1 MKRYQFNKK
10 LVLFFLVAFLVSS
23 FIAVRLPIVKAQTDS
38 WTINYNQFSS
48 LDPYVIPISLS
59 SNFSM
64 SISSTLDF
72 TTNGNTLYL
81 YFCASGGSTSDYI
94 CGFFETVWGNCG
106 LIIHGSG
113 NSFQWTPNTD
123 IILSYDSVTQDLR
136 ITDNEGNYT
145 DAYMADN
152 GGGVD
157 LSSVSEL
164 LIASDNNPPYSFASG
179 NVSIDYYAN
188 QVLVPIC
195 VTLSY
200 GLLVGG
206 DSSTVVYVN
215 GNAFPLNANFA
226 VATSSPVNLTAV
238 PSCGWSFSYWVEQN
252 PVTGQF
258 VFMSS
263 SNPVITSF
271 SSNPNDPYV
280 IFGVVL
286 VPSSS
291 PPPTPAPTG
300 SAIPSG
306 TYGGSWPASQS
317 SGFQVSNLNL
327 GTVAANSIIEAQLK
341 FTFQG
346 TNINIDSITL
356 SEPFKDWCTQISQA
370 SQTSIVSEAG
380 VTLTFHIPSDVAA
393 GAYNG
398 TITVQATDNLG
409 ETYTYTA
416 QVSADIGTSSPS
428 SPSLWI
434 DTHIQAVA
442 LLAALAAV
450 IVVVAA
456 VSRKK

>member
-1 MKRYQFNKK
+1 MKRHQFNKK
-10 LVLFFLVAFLVSS
+10 LVLFFLVAFLISS

-48 LDPYVIPISLS
+48 LDPYVIPVSLS

-94 CGFFETVWGNCG
+94 CGFYETIWGNCG
-106 LIIHGSG
+106 LITHGNS

-123 IILSYDSVTQDLR
+123 ITLSYDSVTQDLR

-164 LIASDNNPPYSFASG
+164 LIASDNNPPYSFPSG
-179 NVSIDYYAN
+179 SVTIDYYAN
-188 QVLVPIC
+188 QLRVPIC

-200 GLLVGG
+200 DLLVGG
-206 DSSTVVYVN
+206 DSSTAVYVN

-226 VATSSPVNLTAV
+226 VATNSPVNLTVV

-263 SNPVITSF
+263 SNPLITSF
-271 SSNPNDPYV
+271 SSDPNDPYV
-280 IFGVVL
+280 TFGVVL
-286 VPSSS
+286 FPSSS
-291 PPPTPAPTG
+291 PTPTPTP
-300 SAIPSG
+300 IPSG
-306 TYGGSWPASQS
+306 TYGGSWSSTSQQS

-370 SQTSIVSEAG
+370 SQTSIVSGAG

-398 TITVQATDNLG
+398 TITVQATDNMG
-409 ETYTYTA
+409 GTYTCTA
-416 QVSADIGTSSPS
+416 QVSADVGRPS

-434 DTHIQAVA
+434 DTHIQDVA
-442 LLAALAAV
+442 LLAALVAV
-450 IVVVAA
+450 IVVVVA